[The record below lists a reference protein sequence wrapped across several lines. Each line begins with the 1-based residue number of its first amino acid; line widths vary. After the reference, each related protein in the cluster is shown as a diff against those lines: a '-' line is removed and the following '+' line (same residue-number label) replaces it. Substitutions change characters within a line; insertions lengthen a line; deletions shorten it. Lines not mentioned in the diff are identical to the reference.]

1 MNRGAGNK
9 STALENMS
17 VYQCK
22 HCITVHIRYLRHAA
36 SAGLATGARALRFN
50 E

>member
-1 MNRGAGNK
+1 MNRGAGNE

-22 HCITVHIRYLRHAA
+22 HCITVHIRNSRHAA
-36 SAGLATGARALRFN
+36 SAGLANRSKGFEIT
-50 E
+50 